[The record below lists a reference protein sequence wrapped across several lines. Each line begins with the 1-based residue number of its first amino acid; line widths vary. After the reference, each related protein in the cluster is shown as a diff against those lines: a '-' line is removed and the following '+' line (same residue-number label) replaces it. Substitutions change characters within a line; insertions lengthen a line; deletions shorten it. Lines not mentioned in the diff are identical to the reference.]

1 MAQAQM
7 QSGNA
12 QTQSAM
18 PPQFTPDEVVEI
30 LTEAVNLSSQYV
42 SLAQLEAIADEA
54 GIPRETLYQV
64 IRKRAEQSNKQVQA
78 TLDKQLR
85 RQQRIQRWKSRLKKL
100 GLTILILTL
109 GIAAISISYDLGY
122 QEGRGQNRSS
132 YWYGREVLPYF
143 ENLTDQAVE
152 RLALRK
158 IRGKNTSLY
167 ILPRIYSYSV
177 SNYISSIWMKH
188 SSSGSLEPIYKTSGN
203 IIRAT
208 LSPNERLLAFVITG
222 SASEGVWVLDL
233 QTNESHRIS
242 SDPTLNGLDI
252 AWLDDRTLILPT
264 DNGRYRCELNER
276 GVPLRYKPLGE

>member
-1 MAQAQM
+1 M

-64 IRKRAEQSNKQVQA
+64 IRKRAEQSNKQVQS

-109 GIAAISISYDLGY
+109 GVAAISISYDLGY
-122 QEGRGQNRSS
+122 QDGRGRESSS
-132 YWYGREVLPYF
+132 YWSYGNVALPYF
-143 ENLTDQAVE
+143 EDLTDESIEQ
-152 RLALRK
+152 LAIRK
-158 IRGKNTSLY
+158 IRGKTIHLY
-167 ILPRIYSYSV
+167 ILPRIYFFSHS
-177 SNYISSIWMKH
+177 SYISSIWMKH

-203 IIRAT
+203 ITRAT

-242 SDPTLNGLDI
+242 SDPFYGFDI
-252 AWLDDRTLILPT
+252 AWVDDRTLILPT